1 MWRTPSLTRASPA
14 RPRSAGK
21 KQSFE
26 GVEYTIQE
34 LTKNRRATQQQHL
47 LLRCALPATFAP
59 SSPDASPLHS
69 PIAQLRGR

>member
-1 MWRTPSLTRASPA
+1 MWRTPALTRASPA

-34 LTKNRRATQQQHL
+34 LTKNRRATQL
-47 LLRCALPATFAP
+47 CSASRRGGPTRRVCAQFP
-59 SSPDASPLHS
+59 
-69 PIAQLRGR
+69 